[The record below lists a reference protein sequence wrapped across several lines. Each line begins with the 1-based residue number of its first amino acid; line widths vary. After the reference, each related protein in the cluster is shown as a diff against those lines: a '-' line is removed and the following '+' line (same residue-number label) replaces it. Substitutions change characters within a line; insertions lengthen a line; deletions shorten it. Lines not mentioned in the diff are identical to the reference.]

1 MKYSLC
7 MDASKC
13 FTHPGSL
20 NPSNHRFPL
29 MNNIAQTRRR
39 KLPGATLTQVTW
51 PASPRPPEQTAQ
63 PPVQNSVSPSPPP
76 GGSLRERSPPAHDA
90 PDLRACAHPEQVL
103 VGHVPSKSPLPSG
116 SEKLLCSLLPHRR
129 CSPARKCVCV
139 GVCVSEEKRVRVRSL
154 LQATNANSL
163 PMPLSTYRRRE
174 PPLSAVPGTQ
184 EGLDVHVINDE
195 VAT

>member
-51 PASPRPPEQTAQ
+51 PASPWPPEQTAR
-63 PPVQNSVSPSPPP
+63 PPARNSVSPSPTP
-76 GGSLRERSPPAHDA
+76 GGSLRERSPPAHMHLTSAHVLTQNKSWWVTCPRKAPFPQGVRSSCALFSRIADA
-90 PDLRACAHPEQVL
+90 PLPESVCVWVCVCQRRKGQGAL
-103 VGHVPSKSPLPSG
+103 TFTGNCLTLIPFPCPCPPTDAESRPCPQ
-116 SEKLLCSLLPHRR
+116 CPAHRR
-129 CSPARKCVCV
+129 GSMC
-139 GVCVSEEKRVRVRSL
+139 
-154 LQATNANSL
+154 T
-163 PMPLSTYRRRE
+163 
-174 PPLSAVPGTQ
+174 
-184 EGLDVHVINDE
+184 
-195 VAT
+195 